1 MKKLSRILI
10 IAALSATSTASYA
23 QFDESGIAAGF
34 FDGSREKEI
43 NFSEFHLP
51 PLAVLF
57 ENAKAT
63 PQVMSLQKAQEIAE
77 AEVAKQKRHIF
88 SYINGHASYG
98 YGKTDMWGQG
108 QSQYNIILKQYQGS
122 EQSYWNVGVSLAVPL
137 EDILDLTASVRRKKL
152 EVDQAIYNK
161 DMAYDQLKL
170 QIASLFT
177 KITNDLI
184 SLKTASENAAMYQ
197 GAGALNLED
206 FHNGNMGIEDFAW
219 TKTREDGA
227 VSKYQSLQTSIITD
241 ILTLEIITHTPILT
255 NSTTEITLDD
265 SVKKSE
271 KQIAKENKKVEKRIK
286 KAAEEEEKK
295 LSALEKAERK
305 AEKAA
310 AKAEKKAK
318 KQKN

>member
-10 IAALSATSTASYA
+10 IAALSVVSTGAYA

-34 FDGSREKEI
+34 FDGSREKTI

-88 SYINGHASYG
+88 SYLRANASLSYG
-98 YGKTDMWGQG
+98 VSDAWG
-108 QSQYNIILKQYQGS
+108 SSESAYNLRMVQFSGN
-122 EQSYWNVGVSLAVPL
+122 EQRYWNVGVSLSLPL
-137 EDILDLTASVRRKKL
+137 EDILDLSAAVKRKKL
-152 EVDQAIYNK
+152 EVDQRVFQK
-161 DMAYDQLKL
+161 DMAFDQLKL
-170 QIASLFT
+170 QIAGLFT

-184 SLKTASENAAMYQ
+184 QLKTASEYAAIYQ
-197 GAGALNLED
+197 GAGSLNLED
-206 FHNGNMGIEDFAW
+206 FHNGNLSIQGFAD
-219 TKTREDGA
+219 TKSRENAA
-227 VSKYQSLQTSIITD
+227 VASYQGLQTTIITD
-241 ILTLEIITHTPILT
+241 ILTLEILTHTPILT

-265 SVKKSE
+265 TVQKTE
-271 KQIAKENKKVEKRIK
+271 KQIARENKAVEKRIK
-286 KAAEEEEKK
+286 KAVKEEDKK
-295 LSALEKAERK
+295 INALEKAEKR

-310 AKAEKKAK
+310 AKAEKKTN
-318 KQKN
+318 KQK

>member
-1 MKKLSRILI
+1 MNKLGRII
-10 IAALSATSTASYA
+10 VMAALSAMSTGSYA

-34 FDGSREKEI
+34 FDGSKDNTV

-88 SYINGHASYG
+88 SYVRAHGSLSYG
-98 YGKTDMWGQG
+98 KGDVWG
-108 QSQYNIILKQYQGS
+108 STESAYSPSLLQYQGT
-122 EQSYWNVGVSLAVPL
+122 ETNYWNVGVSLNLPL
-137 EDILDLTASVRRKKL
+137 EDILDLVPSVKRKKL

-161 DMAYDQLKL
+161 DLAFDQLKL
-170 QIASLFT
+170 QIATLFT
-177 KITNDLI
+177 SITNDLVR
-184 SLKTASENAAMYQ
+184 LKTASENAAIYQ

-206 FHNGNMGIEDFAW
+206 FHNGNMTIEDFAW
-219 TKTREDGA
+219 TKRHEEQA
-227 VSKYQSLQTSIITD
+227 VTEFQVLQTQIMKD

-255 NSTTEITLDD
+255 NSTTEVTLDEN
-265 SVKKSE
+265 VRKSA
-271 KQIAKENKKVEKRIK
+271 KQIAKENKAVEKRIK
-286 KAAEEEEKK
+286 KAVSEEEKK
-295 LSALEKAERK
+295 IEALEKAERK

-310 AKAEKKAK
+310 AKAEKK
-318 KQKN
+318 